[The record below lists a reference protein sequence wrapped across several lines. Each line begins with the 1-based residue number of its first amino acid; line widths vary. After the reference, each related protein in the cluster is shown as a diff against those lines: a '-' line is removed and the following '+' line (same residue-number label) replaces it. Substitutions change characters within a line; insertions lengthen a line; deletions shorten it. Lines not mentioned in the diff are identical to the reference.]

1 MHIPIE
7 KDAEGR
13 VEVWDS
19 SMGKCRWHVWLAFA
33 LLLIG
38 SAILA
43 LIFTSEEAH
52 ASTGQQPT
60 SLQRYDS
67 NCNGATEKAEARTA
81 ISDYFSGQLE
91 KAEVR
96 EVIRLYFLSPSIPPP
111 TVRLPDSNNARWLEH
126 RHPDVYRQMQYLPW
140 VCGGITSNEEYVIEQ
155 LLYLGAVDI
164 ANLTSLLALPWIQ
177 DYQVTTTLKDMVFRL
192 RLLNYYDKEA
202 IASLIGM
209 PFLQTLETSDMLA
222 VWAMSVFV
230 ESEDLSVILE
240 HPTAAD
246 GLTDE
251 ETILVVAAVSAQ
263 RSGHGE
269 DVSVFLNPGYASV
282 ESASIST
289 ELTPT
294 LTVSIVR
301 TETPV
306 SHAAGLVGEAAG
318 FVEELLQ
325 RSLPHD
331 HLVLVLSEKT
341 VTRSY
346 AGDNFGFAMSYKPH
360 YEQAMDTARRQ
371 LFRLGIVH
379 EVAHYYWRHASSWVN
394 EGMASTMEYMYAMAR
409 TDVAAAWA
417 RSRRRDCEAH
427 DLQMLTRE
435 APSTGDR
442 QFICNYY
449 LGQRLFM
456 ELQEAFGDDTEF
468 ARKLDELYLLTLA
481 ATDDE
486 SSIDLVKTVFGE
498 QVDIVDKHWSG
509 GLNAPEHRSQE
520 GIDRITHDLI
530 QWEALPTYD
539 PSITSCPSNGSMVR
553 CGGAVRFHGTLLA
566 GAELSK
572 PTLSEAQQGGYPNF
586 TLIHADEFE
595 DTLGGILPEP
605 RPGYEWLLDDPGDS
619 VSSVYQLTNG
629 EFRIEFPF
637 PEALQGEAS
646 DYVVVVWGFLDSSRS
661 PLIGE
666 NLDPLGYARIR
677 NAHFAP

>member
-1 MHIPIE
+1 M
-7 KDAEGR
+7 
-13 VEVWDS
+13 WDS
-19 SMGKCRWHVWLAFA
+19 SMGKCRWHLWLAFA

-52 ASTGQQPT
+52 TSTGQQPT
-60 SLQRYDS
+60 SLQRYDA
-67 NCNGATEKAEARTA
+67 NCNGAIEGAEVLTA
-81 ISDYFSGQLE
+81 VSAYFSGQLE
-91 KAEVR
+91 VTVALEV
-96 EVIRLYFLSPSIPPP
+96 VGLYFRYPPIPPP
-111 TVRLPDSNNARWLEH
+111 TVRLPDSDNARWLEH
-126 RHPDVYRQMQYLPW
+126 RHPDVYRQIQYLPW

-177 DYQVTTTLKDMVFRL
+177 DYQVTTTLKGMVFRL

-222 VWAMSVFV
+222 VWAMSDFV
-230 ESEDLSVILE
+230 KSEDVSVILE

-263 RSGHGE
+263 KSGHGE

-282 ESASIST
+282 ETASIST

-306 SHAAGLVGEAAG
+306 SHAAGLVGEAAA

-427 DLQMLTRE
+427 DLQMLTSE

-456 ELQEAFGDDTEF
+456 ELQEAFGDDLEF
-468 ARKLDELYLLTLA
+468 ARKLDELYLLTLT

-486 SSIDLVKTVFGE
+486 SSIDLVRTVFGE

-509 GLNAPEHRSQE
+509 RLNAPEHRSQE

-530 QWEALPTYD
+530 QWGALPTYD
-539 PSITSCPSNGSMVR
+539 PSITSCPLNGRMVR
-553 CGGAVRFHGTLLA
+553 CGSAVRFHGTLLA

-572 PTLSEAQQGGYPNF
+572 PTRSEAQQGGYPNF
-586 TLIHADEFE
+586 TLIHADEFQ

-619 VSSVYQLTNG
+619 VASVYQLTNG

-677 NAHFAP
+677 IAETERAS